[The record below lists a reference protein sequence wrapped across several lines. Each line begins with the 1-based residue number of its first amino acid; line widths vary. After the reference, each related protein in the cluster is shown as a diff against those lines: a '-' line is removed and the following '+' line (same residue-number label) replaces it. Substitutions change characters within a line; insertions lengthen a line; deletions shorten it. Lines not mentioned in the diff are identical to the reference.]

1 MKKILVYDS
10 DSEVLIENESDI
22 NFILE
27 CFENYKKECLIK
39 EEQERLDV
47 LKGIKGEME
56 DLRDLYEIEKMDSF
70 PDGFV
75 GWVMDEVAYDLYLN
89 EYFHYDNRRKDEEEF
104 QKYFDQFLKEVFMIH
119 SRTLLP

>member
-1 MKKILVYDS
+1 MKKILIYDS
-10 DSEVLIENESDI
+10 DSEVLIENESDV
-22 NFILE
+22 NFILD
-27 CFENYKKECLIK
+27 CFENYKKDCLSK

-70 PDGFV
+70 QDGFV

-89 EYFHYDNRRKDEEEF
+89 EYFHSDRRKDEEEF
-104 QKYFDQFLKEVFMIH
+104 QKYFDQFLVEVFM
-119 SRTLLP
+119 

>member
-10 DSEVLIENESDI
+10 DSEMLIENESEV
-22 NFILE
+22 NFILD
-27 CFENYKKECLIK
+27 CFENENYKKDCLSK

-56 DLRDLYEIEKMDSF
+56 DLRDLYELEKMDSF

-89 EYFHYDNRRKDEEEF
+89 EYIGCERIKDEEEF
-104 QKYFDQFLKEVFMIH
+104 HKYFEQFLEEIF
-119 SRTLLP
+119 L